1 MRKLLVVLPWALIA
15 TACVP
20 AAYLGQQ
27 MPFGYPAAGASYG
40 PAVRIQEAAPP
51 VGRWDNVMMLA
62 VATPVQVLRMDG
74 GIATG
79 RVVAADNSTLRLQ
92 VASGEVELAAAEVM
106 RVDRLEGA
114 GSVVRDGAKGAAVGA
129 GPSACSA
136 SWPGG
141 CRRRDCSP
149 RRIPAPT
156 PTPNW
161 AFRPVARRRF
171 TWPSRW
177 RRAWFLRHNGGRR
190 ECPADDDLTP
200 PEASG
205 DGCLAATA
213 TIAGGCSS
221 PPTQPTVNYGQ
232 GVTLYPDS
240 LFRGDRVTLGGDVS
254 DLSKLGGP
262 CQKSE
267 DESSSYDDCVSSL
280 HVPAGWMETVFRD
293 RGFGEARRPTPPT
306 STISTP

>member
-129 GPSACSA
+129 GAVGVLGLVAGRVPPATLFAAGGIAGAYTNAELGISAR
-136 SWPGG
+136 G
-141 CRRRDCSP
+141 
-149 RRIPAPT
+149 
-156 PTPNW
+156 
-161 AFRPVARRRF
+161 
-171 TWPSRW
+171 
-177 RRAWFLRHNGGRR
+177 
-190 ECPADDDLTP
+190 
-200 PEASG
+200 
-205 DGCLAATA
+205 AATIYLA
-213 TIAGGCSS
+213 V
-221 PPTQPTVNYGQ
+221 TVA
-232 GVTLYPDS
+232 P
-240 LFRGDRVTLGGDVS
+240 RV
-254 DLSKLGGP
+254 
-262 CQKSE
+262 
-267 DESSSYDDCVSSL
+267 
-280 HVPAGWMETVFRD
+280 VPAAQW
-293 RGFGEARRPTPPT
+293 RPKGVPR
-306 STISTP
+306 